1 MNEVQENQLMKASQ
15 FNRGVEDW
23 TRRVRGES
31 VSILQRT
38 KGSGRLARELT
49 ARHLNDREGGPAYV
63 GLGFRF
69 WRYGAYR
76 EYGAGRGYIVKDGVI
91 MKGHS
96 AWADKKKR
104 QQLRSM
110 RMSEYRI
117 RRMRTVDEHYAIIR
131 RTPLP
136 WLAPPIVQNI
146 DRLADLS
153 GEYYGDEAL
162 RKVLEKFNKITIEK
176 RYGQK

>member
-23 TRRVRGES
+23 TRRVLGES

-38 KGSGRLARELT
+38 KGSGRLSRELQ
-49 ARHLNDREGGPAYV
+49 ARHLQDREGGPAYV

-76 EYGAGRGYIVKDGVI
+76 EYGAGRGYIVKNGVI

-104 QQLRSM
+104 RKLRSM
-110 RMSEYRI
+110 RVSAVSY
-117 RRMRTVDEHYAIIR
+117 THL
-131 RTPLP
+131 TLP
-136 WLAPPIVQNI
+136 TTSRV
-146 DRLADLS
+146 
-153 GEYYGDEAL
+153 
-162 RKVLEKFNKITIEK
+162 
-176 RYGQK
+176 

>member
-1 MNEVQENQLMKASQ
+1 MADVTENQLMNASTFNKGVESWTKKIRGLSVNILSRTKAS
-15 FNRGVEDW
+15 GKL
-23 TRRVRGES
+23 S
-31 VSILQRT
+31 
-38 KGSGRLARELT
+38 RELQ
-49 ARHLNDREGGPAYV
+49 ARLLNDREGGPAYV

-69 WRYGAYR
+69 WKYGAYR

-104 QQLRSM
+104 RELRSL
-110 RMSEYRI
+110 RVSEYRI
-117 RRMRTVDEHYAIIR
+117 RRMRTVDDHYAIIR

-136 WLAPPIVQNI
+136 WLDPPIVQNI
-146 DRLADLS
+146 DQLADLS

-162 RKVLEKFNKITIEK
+162 RKVLDKFNNITIEK
-176 RYGQK
+176 RYGKK

>member
-1 MNEVQENQLMKASQ
+1 M
-15 FNRGVEDW
+15 
-23 TRRVRGES
+23 
-31 VSILQRT
+31 
-38 KGSGRLARELT
+38 
-49 ARHLNDREGGPAYV
+49 

-110 RMSEYRI
+110 RVSEYRI
-117 RRMRTVDEHYAIIR
+117 RRMRTVDEHYAVIR

-136 WLAPPIVQNI
+136 WLDPPIVQNI

>member
-1 MNEVQENQLMKASQ
+1 
-15 FNRGVEDW
+15 
-23 TRRVRGES
+23 
-31 VSILQRT
+31 
-38 KGSGRLARELT
+38 
-49 ARHLNDREGGPAYV
+49 
-63 GLGFRF
+63 
-69 WRYGAYR
+69 
-76 EYGAGRGYIVKDGVI
+76 

-110 RMSEYRI
+110 RVSEYRI
-117 RRMRTVDEHYAIIR
+117 RRMRTVDEHYAVIR

-136 WLAPPIVQNI
+136 WLDPPIVQNI